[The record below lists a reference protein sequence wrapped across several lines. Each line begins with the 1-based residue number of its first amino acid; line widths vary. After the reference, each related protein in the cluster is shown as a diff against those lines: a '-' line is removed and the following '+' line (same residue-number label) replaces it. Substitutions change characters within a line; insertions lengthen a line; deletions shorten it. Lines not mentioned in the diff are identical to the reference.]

1 MYGLFNKWKGGTYWV
16 PIYPLHNTLAL
27 AKATWGGKEGAT
39 KIPQRQF
46 LGYRGEHQPAKD
58 NSTQPAKEGGN
69 LRADLCIVTLLWCW
83 EPRGFCQRKVGMHF
97 PPKGESKQVSFSHGT
112 LGHLPT
118 GLLDRL
124 LFVTL
129 LGLGKITCILHFT
142 SLRCTLVFLDIPWF
156 NLASS
161 SNSSKDIFSS
171 L

>member
-1 MYGLFNKWKGGTYWV
+1 MYGLFNKWKAGTYWA

-27 AKATWGGKEGAT
+27 AKATWGGKEGT
-39 KIPQRQF
+39 SKIPWRQF
-46 LGYRGEHQPAKD
+46 LGYGGEHQD

-69 LRADLCIVTLLWCW
+69 LRAWPVHCRVLLWCW
-83 EPRGFCQRKVGMHF
+83 EPRGFCQKKVGVHF
-97 PPKGESKQVSFSHGT
+97 PPMGESKQVSFSHGT

-124 LFVTL
+124 LSVTL
-129 LGLGKITCILHFT
+129 LSLGKITCILHFT
-142 SLRCTLVFLDIPWF
+142 SLPCTFVFLDIPWF
-156 NLASS
+156 NLDSS